1 MTVGDDKTIKVWGAE
16 EESWSDLPRDTVVSK
31 NMVTGLT
38 ISATGDTFATCGE
51 ATQLWT
57 RGRHVPS
64 RTFQWGVDTI
74 HHVRFNPVE
83 THLLGATSADRY
95 LGVKLFLLQLLSV
108 LQSHSLSLL
117 HDRRLRKSV
126 IDGSYFYFSF

>member
-16 EESWSDLPRDTVVSK
+16 EGSWSDLPRDTVVSK
-31 NMVTGLT
+31 NMVTGLS
-38 ISATGDTFATCGE
+38 ISASGDTFATCGE

-95 LGVKLFLLQLLSV
+95 LRDAFK
-108 LQSHSLSLL
+108 
-117 HDRRLRKSV
+117 KKKKKCNKCY
-126 IDGSYFYFSF
+126 IGSAPPPLPPP

>member
-38 ISATGDTFATCGE
+38 ISASGDTFATCGE

-95 LGVKLFLLQLLSV
+95 SCVTCFSSLFLISGIENFIFDSSSNLSSLTV
-108 LQSHSLSLL
+108 L
-117 HDRRLRKSV
+117 V
-126 IDGSYFYFSF
+126 

>member
-16 EESWSDLPRDTVVSK
+16 EGSWSDLPRDTVVSK
-31 NMVTGLT
+31 NMVTGLS
-38 ISATGDTFATCGE
+38 ISASGDTFATCGE

-95 LGVKLFLLQLLSV
+95 LILFDFISIRHRNSQ
-108 LQSHSLSLL
+108 
-117 HDRRLRKSV
+117 
-126 IDGSYFYFSF
+126 